1 MSTTASLARSLTC
14 GKYRRSPVAN
24 RLGRRYAPSPAA
36 AFAAVPGGGVV
47 LHMATKRYYSMNE
60 TGAAIWDGIAAG
72 RDRAAI
78 VEHLAVEYDIA
89 VHAAE
94 SAFERIAAELLAEG
108 LITPVEDAASPS

>member
-1 MSTTASLARSLTC
+1 MSTTASLARSATC
-14 GKYRRSPVAN
+14 GSHRTSALVAN
-24 RLGRRYAPSPAA
+24 HPGRRYAPSPDA

-47 LHMATKRYYSMNE
+47 LHMVTKRYYSMNE

-78 VEHLAVEYDIA
+78 VEQLTAEYDIA
-89 VHAAE
+89 AHDAE

-108 LITPVEDAASPS
+108 LIAPL